1 MRIKKL
7 FHDGFPDYQKIT
19 FVDKDKFII
28 HKTFI
33 SETVRFDDVTDLSI
47 INWTGQV
54 RNPVVITEDKSLLV
68 NISLKSGSN
77 FQLEAKQSSNIFGFD
92 KSEFRNQ
99 PKNAERILEE
109 IYMYFQYRTFIPRL
123 KTYLPKDDGFYNIN
137 GVLFHPHEHIFK
149 IKSKKFHLSE
159 LDMFY
164 SNSSNTL
171 NFTAKETGR
180 FGLIGYLIA
189 GDSFQISL
197 HTNKDVISYLIYM
210 LTNRSVA
217 QLSSFINLGKEV
229 LEGLNPLEEQYH
241 LPDITPPKFYAIP
254 KKVSSDGILK
264 KALFKSEKFTKDAY
278 GLVSQQVKSQTEKII
293 MKDKKEC
300 PYCKENIKLEAIK
313 CRYCGSNL

>member
-7 FHDGFPDYQKIT
+7 FHDGFTEYQNIK

-28 HKTFI
+28 RKTFS
-33 SETVRFDDVTDLSI
+33 SETCRFNDVAAISI
-47 INWTGQV
+47 INWTGKV
-54 RNPVVITEDKSLLV
+54 RNPVAIAEDNSLLV

-77 FQLEAKQSSNIFGFD
+77 FQLEAKLYSSFLGFD
-92 KSEFRNQ
+92 KSNFGNQ
-99 PKNAERILEE
+99 PNNAERILEE
-109 IYMYFQYRTFIPRL
+109 IYTYFQYRTFIPRL
-123 KTYLPKDDGFYNIN
+123 KNYLLKSDGFYNLN
-137 GVLFHPHEHIFK
+137 GVLFHPHDHVFK

-159 LDMFY
+159 LDMFFT
-164 SNSSNTL
+164 SANSLRFAT
-171 NFTAKETGR
+171 KETGR
-180 FGLIGYLIA
+180 FGLLGSAIV
-189 GDSFQISL
+189 GDSFEVPL
-197 HTNKDVISYLIYM
+197 HPNQDVVSFLIYM
-210 LTNRSVA
+210 LTNKSVP
-217 QLSSFINLGKEV
+217 QLASFIKLGKEI
-229 LEGLNPLEEQYH
+229 LEGLNPLGEIYD

-254 KKVSSDGILK
+254 KKVSSDGFLK